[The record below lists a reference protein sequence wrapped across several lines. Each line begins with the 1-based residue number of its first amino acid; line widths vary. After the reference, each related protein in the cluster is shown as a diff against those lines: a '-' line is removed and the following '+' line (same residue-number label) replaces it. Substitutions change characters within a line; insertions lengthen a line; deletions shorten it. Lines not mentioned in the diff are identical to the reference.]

1 MVTNENNF
9 RKHDIHY
16 SPEDEDIFNASRLLL
31 MFDVLNQTGKKK
43 SISIERIS
51 YYDFFS
57 ANPLLIFN
65 NDVKISKKLMYEG
78 FPSNTI
84 SYISSSHR
92 FVNRLEKLKY
102 YMSYLIARDLIDI
115 YYEDGRIIYSITCNG
130 IDIAKSINTFYSNA
144 YKESCKIIIK
154 HLESMSDTKLS
165 KESQKWLKAEN
176 FVIDLIDY

>member
-1 MVTNENNF
+1 MEN
-9 RKHDIHY
+9 RESILKKHDIY
-16 SPEDEDIFNASRLLL
+16 FPPEDEDIFNASRLLI
-31 MFDVLNQTGKKK
+31 MFEVLNIYGKKK
-43 SISIERIS
+43 LVSIERIS

-65 NDVKISKKLMYEG
+65 DNLSIKNKLVYEG

-92 FVNRLEKLKY
+92 FINRMEKLKY
-102 YMSYLIARDLIDI
+102 YMSYLISRDLIDI
-115 YYEDGRIIYSITCNG
+115 ANCDGRINYLITNKGTDVSNSI
-130 IDIAKSINTFYSNA
+130 KTFYANA
-144 YKESCKIIIK
+144 YKESCRIVIK
-154 HLESMSDTKLS
+154 HLESMSDTKLW